1 MSTQETSIDEIM
13 ERYPASSEYLIFLLQ
28 DVQKSFGY
36 ISPDYMQLICDRT
49 GVPVSQAYSVTT
61 FYQSFRLEPQGEHE
75 IKVCLG
81 TACHLKGASRIMDEL
96 KRRLGVDPEETTPDL
111 KFTYSSVNC
120 VGACALAPVVVM
132 DEEYFPGITAKKL
145 EKQLKVLSEE

>member
-1 MSTQETSIDEIM
+1 MTTQEITIDEIL

-36 ISPDYMQLICDRT
+36 ISPDSMQLICDRT
-49 GVPVSQAYSVTT
+49 GVPVSQAYSVAT

-81 TACHLKGASRIMDEL
+81 TACHLKGGSRIMDEL
-96 KRRLGVDPEETTPDL
+96 KRRLGVDPDETTPDM

-120 VGACALAPVVVM
+120 VGACALAPVVVV
-132 DEEYFPGITAKKL
+132 DEEYFPNITAKKL
-145 EKQLKVLSEE
+145 EKQLKALSED